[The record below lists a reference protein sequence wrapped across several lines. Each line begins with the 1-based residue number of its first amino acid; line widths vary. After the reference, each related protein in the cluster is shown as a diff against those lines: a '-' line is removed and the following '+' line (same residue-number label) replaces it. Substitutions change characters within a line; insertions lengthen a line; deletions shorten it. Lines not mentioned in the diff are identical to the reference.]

1 MLKLTSK
8 PLLTKIHFDVR
19 WPVGMVILDETG
31 NFIAASNDKLEF
43 AQDSLTVEAYVV
55 TYRILLSQT
64 FGCNQII
71 MSSDSMQVVEIMR
84 NGGHVQ
90 GVAAAIF
97 DDCYYLFT
105 EFVKIQFDHE
115 PREANAVAHEL
126 ASMAKGSS
134 QSVWI
139 YQYHY

>member
-1 MLKLTSK
+1 MQRKLTKCRYKDKSR
-8 PLLTKIHFDVR
+8 LQLT
-19 WPVGMVILDETG
+19 
-31 NFIAASNDKLEF
+31 
-43 AQDSLTVEAYVV
+43 
-55 TYRILLSQT
+55 
-64 FGCNQII
+64 
-71 MSSDSMQVVEIMR
+71 
-84 NGGHVQ
+84 Q

-115 PREANAVAHEL
+115 LREANAVAHEL